1 MSSHLFG
8 EQVIPKTRGAAR
20 TLPGRFKV
28 VFWGLGAAGLAGAL
42 VEVLSGVHSDFPL
55 HYSFGKRFLEGTFIY
70 TENLHA
76 PYPPFWALFWAP
88 WTVFTLEAARVVA
101 FLVLAIGSLTAFSLV
116 LVRIGHRIIPAR
128 DDRVTIALIVA
139 LVLAARFILRDLT
152 ESGPNLFIW
161 SLVWM
166 GLLLYL
172 GGRRVAAGLLIGV
185 SIALKMTPAIFIPY
199 FLLKREWKTAAAAL
213 ATAVVLSASPGL
225 FRPAPLFWQEMR
237 TWTGN
242 AWHEVTSVDASQT
255 ILGQPEIRNLSL
267 RQALARLLRR
277 YPPGH
282 RLVVKHP
289 LFIQFL
295 GLPPRGAAWLVRCL
309 MLAFIGLIA
318 WRFRRGASEAGH
330 PMVLPLELATISA
343 LALLYSPITWKQ
355 HCVSL
360 LPALFLL
367 ALCSLQWSR
376 VSRWMW
382 YALLYYVVFALALTR
397 DVMGRP
403 LSILLESYH
412 VVTWAILLLVV
423 ALLAW
428 HRRILLSDGP
438 GAGGGGNGPERDRW
452 GPPFHRSPGTIA
464 AEVGAPK

>member
-1 MSSHLFG
+1 LHGGSHARSPDGGRL
-8 EQVIPKTRGAAR
+8 IPPAPGATR
-20 TLPGRFKV
+20 TLPGWFKV
-28 VFWGLGAAGLAGAL
+28 IFWSLGAAVLAGAL
-42 VEVLSGVHSDFPL
+42 VEVLSGIHSDFLL
-55 HYSFGKRFLEGTFIY
+55 HYTFGKRFLERTFIY
-70 TENLHA
+70 AQNLHV

-88 WTVFTLEAARVVA
+88 WTVMSLEAARVVA
-101 FLVLAIGSLTAFSLV
+101 FLVLAVGSLTSLSLV
-116 LVRIGHRIIPAR
+116 LVRMGHRIIP
-128 DDRVTIALIVA
+128 
-139 LVLAARFILRDLT
+139 ARFILRDLT
-152 ESGPNLFIW
+152 ESGPNLFLG

-172 GGRRVAAGLLIGV
+172 GGRRVAAGLLIGFP
-185 SIALKMTPAIFIPY
+185 IALKMTPAIFIPY

-225 FRPAPLFWQEMR
+225 FRPSPLFWQEMR

-242 AWHEVTSVDASQT
+242 AWHEVTTVDASTT

-267 RQALARLLRR
+267 RQALARLLRH

-282 RLVVKHP
+282 RLVVEHP

-295 GLPPRGAAWLVRCL
+295 GLPPRGAAWLVRWL
-309 MLAFIGLIA
+309 MLAFIGLVA
-318 WRFRRGASEAGH
+318 WRFRKRASEAGH
-330 PMVLPLELATISA
+330 PMVLPLELATVSA

-367 ALCSLQWSR
+367 ALCSLQWNR

-382 YALLYYVVFALALTR
+382 CALLYYVVFALALTR
-397 DVMGRP
+397 DAVGRP
-403 LSILLESYH
+403 FSILLESYH
-412 VVTWAILLLVV
+412 VVTWAILLLVI

-428 HRRILLSDGP
+428 HRRVLSPHGP
-438 GAGGGGNGPERDRW
+438 GAGEERGW
-452 GPPFHRSPGTIA
+452 AVGHRSKP
-464 AEVGAPK
+464 

>member
-1 MSSHLFG
+1 MVNSLFL
-8 EQVIPKTRGAAR
+8 

-28 VFWGLGAAGLAGAL
+28 ILWGLATAGLAGVL
-42 VEVLSGVHSDFPL
+42 VEVLGGVHSDFPL
-55 HYSFGKRFLEGTFIY
+55 HYTFGKRFLEGTFIY
-70 TENLHA
+70 AENLHL
-76 PYPPFWALFWAP
+76 PYPPVWALFWAP
-88 WTVFTLEAARVVA
+88 WTVILSLDAARVVA
-101 FLVLAIGSLTAFSLV
+101 FLVLAIGSLTTCSLV
-116 LVRIGHRIIPAR
+116 LVRIGHRIIPAQ
-128 DDRVTIALIVA
+128 DDRVTIALIAA

-152 ESGPNLFIW
+152 ESGPNLFVW
-161 SLVWM
+161 TLVWI

-172 GGRRVAAGLLIGV
+172 EGRRVAGGVLVGV

-199 FLLKREWKTAAAAL
+199 FLLKREWKTASAAL
-213 ATAVVLSASPGL
+213 AMAVVLSGSPGL

-242 AWHEVTSVDASQT
+242 AWHEVTTVDASQT

-267 RQALARLLRR
+267 RQALTRLLRR

-282 RLVVKHP
+282 HLVVEHP

-295 GLPPRGAAWLVRCL
+295 SLPPRGAAWLVRCL

-318 WRFRRGASEAGH
+318 WRFRRGVCEAGP
-330 PMVLPLELATISA
+330 PMVLPLELAAVSA

-355 HCVSL
+355 HCVAL

-382 YALLYYVVFALALTR
+382 YGLLYYVVFALALTR

-428 HRRILLSDGP
+428 HRRILSSDGP
-438 GAGGGGNGPERDRW
+438 GADGEGNGPERDRW
-452 GPPFHRSPGTIA
+452 EPPFHRSPGSVA
-464 AEVGAPK
+464 AETGAPK

>member
-1 MSSHLFG
+1 MSRHVFG
-8 EQVIPKTRGAAR
+8 EQVIPPAPGATR
-20 TLPGRFKV
+20 TLPGWFKV
-28 VFWGLGAAGLAGAL
+28 IVWSLAAAVLAGVL
-42 VEVLSGVHSDFPL
+42 VEVLSGVHSDFLL
-55 HYSFGKRFLEGTFIY
+55 HYTFGKRFLERTFIY
-70 TENLHA
+70 AENLHV

-88 WTVFTLEAARVVA
+88 WTVMPLEAARVVA
-101 FLVLAIGSLTAFSLV
+101 FLVLAIGSLTALSLV
-116 LVRIGHRIIPAR
+116 LVWMGHRIIPAR

-152 ESGPNLFIW
+152 ESGPNLFLG

-172 GGRRVAAGLLIGV
+172 GGRRVAAGLLIGFP
-185 SIALKMTPAIFIPY
+185 IALKMTPAIFIPY

-225 FRPAPLFWQEMR
+225 FRPSPLFWQEMR

-242 AWHEVTSVDASQT
+242 AWHEVTTVDASAT

-267 RQALARLLRR
+267 RQALARLLRH

-282 RLVVKHP
+282 RLVVEHP

-295 GLPPRGAAWLVRCL
+295 GLPPRGAAWLVRWL
-309 MLAFIGLIA
+309 MLAFIGLVA
-318 WRFRRGASEAGH
+318 WRFRRRASEAGH
-330 PMVLPLELATISA
+330 PMVLPLELATVSA

-367 ALCSLQWSR
+367 ALCSLQWNR

-382 YALLYYVVFALALTR
+382 CALLYYVVFALVLTR
-397 DVMGRP
+397 DAVGRP
-403 LSILLESYH
+403 FSILLESYH
-412 VVTWAILLLVV
+412 VVTWAILLLVI

-428 HRRILLSDGP
+428 HRRVLSPHGP
-438 GAGGGGNGPERDRW
+438 GAGGERGWAGPSAVPSALADEAVGR
-452 GPPFHRSPGTIA
+452 RSKP
-464 AEVGAPK
+464 

>member
-1 MSSHLFG
+1 MSRRVFG
-8 EQVIPKTRGAAR
+8 ALAIPPTPQAIR
-20 TLPGRFKV
+20 TLPSRFRV
-28 VFWGLGAAGLAGAL
+28 ILWGLAAAVLAGVL
-42 VEVLSGVHSDFPL
+42 VRVLLGVHSDLTL
-55 HYSFGKRFLEGTFIY
+55 HYTFGRRFLERTFIY
-70 TENLHA
+70 AGDLHV

-88 WTVFTLEAARVVA
+88 WTVFSEETAHVIA
-101 FLVLAIGSLTAFSLV
+101 FLVLAIGSLTTFSLV
-116 LVRIGHRIIPAR
+116 LVRIGHRIIPAQ

-152 ESGPNLFIW
+152 ESGPNLFVW
-161 SLVWM
+161 TLVWI

-172 GGRRVAAGLLIGV
+172 EGRRVAGGVLVGV

-199 FLLKREWKTAAAAL
+199 FLLKREWRTASAAL
-213 ATAVVLSASPGL
+213 AMAVVLSASPGL

-242 AWHEVTSVDASQT
+242 AWHEVTTVDASQT

-267 RQALARLLRR
+267 RQALTRLLRR

-282 RLVVKHP
+282 HLVVEHP
-289 LFIQFL
+289 LYIQFL
-295 GLPPRGAAWLVRCL
+295 SLPPRGAAWLVRCV

-318 WRFRRGASEAGH
+318 WRFRRRASEAGH
-330 PMVLPLELATISA
+330 PMVVPLELAAVSA

-355 HCVSL
+355 HCVGL

-376 VSRWMW
+376 LSRWMW
-382 YALLYYVVFALALTR
+382 CALLYYVVFALALTR

-428 HRRILLSDGP
+428 HRRILTSDGP
-438 GAGGGGNGPERDRW
+438 GAW
-452 GPPFHRSPGTIA
+452 VPPFHRSLGTS
-464 AEVGAPK
+464 AEEAGLRTE